1 MATRGRH
8 ARDDGQKEF
17 TGRVHH
23 WSYAW
28 VTSKQPKTK
37 ELKFRRWQQTD
48 ERLPELAGPRHS
60 YIEPVKDPD
69 AKPYPR
75 MVAPVSGGGAMP
87 VSAAMGM
94 KRGKSQAALNG
105 TGGAAPAAQAPAAP
119 APPAPKI
126 KLKFTLGQ
134 RLDQATAG
142 VDAISGFVAN
152 PAGQAPAAAG
162 AAAAGNRAAAAPAA
176 VAGAPPQGPAAGAA
190 ALQSVAPPPGV
201 AAAPLQQH
209 QTQPQGQPGWPHGVA
224 AAPQQQGPPAGGAP
238 LQGQPYSRPPV

>member
-17 TGRVHH
+17 TGRVHR

-60 YIEPVKDPD
+60 YIVPAKDPE

-75 MVAPVSGGGAMP
+75 MLAPVSGGGAMP

-94 KRGKSQAALNG
+94 KRGKSQAALTIN
-105 TGGAAPAAQAPAAP
+105 GGAAPVGQAPAAP
-119 APPAPKI
+119 AAPAPKI

-142 VDAISGFVAN
+142 VDAVSGF
-152 PAGQAPAAAG
+152 AGLAPAAAG
-162 AAAAGNRAAAAPAA
+162 AAGSQAGVAPTPAAGLPAPGPPAVGAVAQAAPSPAA
-176 VAGAPPQGPAAGAA
+176 VAASVTQQQQRQQQLAGQQGWPSGDAGA
-190 ALQSVAPPPGV
+190 
-201 AAAPLQQH
+201 
-209 QTQPQGQPGWPHGVA
+209 T
-224 AAPQQQGPPAGGAP
+224 QQQGGAGAGLQRQVHPPP
-238 LQGQPYSRPPV
+238 PY

>member
-60 YIEPVKDPD
+60 YIVPAKDPD

-75 MVAPVSGGGAMP
+75 MLAPVSGGGAMP

-94 KRGKSQAALNG
+94 KRGKSQAALTAN
-105 TGGAAPAAQAPAAP
+105 GGAAPAEQAP
-119 APPAPKI
+119 APPPAAPKI
-126 KLKFTLGQ
+126 KLRFTLGQ
-134 RLDQATAG
+134 RLEQATAG
-142 VDAISGFVAN
+142 MDAVSGFVAS
-152 PAGQAPAAAG
+152 PTGLAPAAAG
-162 AAAAGNRAAAAPAA
+162 GGAAGKQAAAVQAEPAGGPPPA
-176 VAGAPPQGPAAGAA
+176 PAAGAMA
-190 ALQSVAPPPGV
+190 AQ
-201 AAAPLQQH
+201 AAAPQAGVAPAPPQQ
-209 QTQPQGQPGWPHGVA
+209 QQQQSGQPSWHPGSTGVA
-224 AAPQQQGPPAGGAP
+224 QQQGPPAGGAP
-238 LQGQPYSRPPV
+238 PPGQLHWRPPV